1 MNKKKYS
8 TKKDKEDWLNFT
20 KNLGN
25 VEDKE
30 RNLSKPNI
38 SSRQIIKLDLH
49 GYSLAEANDKV
60 RQFIIKSYEEN
71 SRKLL
76 IVTGKGTRSKAYE
89 NPYKSKDISILKNSV
104 PDYIKSNQ
112 EISNKILKISRADQ
126 KDGGDG
132 AFYILL
138 KNKFW

>member
-1 MNKKKYS
+1 MNRKKYP

-20 KNLGN
+20 KNIEN

-38 SSRQIIKLDLH
+38 SSRKIIKLDLH

-60 RQFIIKSYEEN
+60 RQFINKSYEKN

-112 EISNKILKISRADQ
+112 EISNKILKISKAEQ

-138 KNKFW
+138 KNKF